1 MNKYKVV
8 VFDLDGTLID
18 TIKDIAN
25 TMNSVLQDLELPTHP
40 VSAYYY
46 FVGSGVIELCKRAL
60 PAEMKNEET
69 AFRCRDMFNEF
80 YHKNWHEYSKPYEGI
95 KELLAY
101 IASTDTKIGVFSNK
115 PQHFC
120 ELMME
125 HFFPEVRFSFVRGT
139 RPNIQP
145 KPHPAGGLEILKEM
159 NLQPEEVM
167 YVGDT
172 DIDMQTAVNC
182 GFFGIGAEWG
192 FRTKD
197 ELVKTGAK
205 LTFSTPL
212 EMMKYLKEK
221 R

>member
-95 KELLAY
+95 KELLE
-101 IASTDTKIGVFSNK
+101 IGRASCRERV
-115 PQHFC
+115 
-120 ELMME
+120 
-125 HFFPEVRFSFVRGT
+125 
-139 RPNIQP
+139 
-145 KPHPAGGLEILKEM
+145 
-159 NLQPEEVM
+159 
-167 YVGDT
+167 
-172 DIDMQTAVNC
+172 
-182 GFFGIGAEWG
+182 
-192 FRTKD
+192 
-197 ELVKTGAK
+197 
-205 LTFSTPL
+205 
-212 EMMKYLKEK
+212 
-221 R
+221 